1 MFLEVKMTEYYA
13 GKGKTGISV
22 PKKKKKSAAKR
33 APRAP
38 TSGMISKTAKR
49 LRKSSKKGMKY

>member
-1 MFLEVKMTEYYA
+1 MTEYYA

-22 PKKKKKSAAKR
+22 PKKKSKAKSTTKS
-33 APRAP
+33 AP
-38 TSGMISKTAKR
+38 TSGMIKKTADR